1 MTLLTQSFHFY
12 CLFSPECK
20 KYKLKNMKSFK
31 NLFPFVN
38 IYVTI
43 TLIWAKNI

>member
-1 MTLLTQSFHFY
+1 
-12 CLFSPECK
+12 
-20 KYKLKNMKSFK
+20 MKSFK

-43 TLIWAKNI
+43 TLIWAKKLLNKKRMDCL